1 MWGQED
7 SPVPGAL
14 CPPKLWGVCLLAA
27 TYAFGINKV
36 NEQCM
41 TVVDGYLNTINLCQV
56 MYITHVYL
64 RVYFR

>member
-1 MWGQED
+1 M
-7 SPVPGAL
+7 PGAL
-14 CPPKLWGVCLLAA
+14 CPPERRGVCSPAA
-27 TYAFGINKV
+27 AYVFGINKV
-36 NEQCM
+36 NEQCV